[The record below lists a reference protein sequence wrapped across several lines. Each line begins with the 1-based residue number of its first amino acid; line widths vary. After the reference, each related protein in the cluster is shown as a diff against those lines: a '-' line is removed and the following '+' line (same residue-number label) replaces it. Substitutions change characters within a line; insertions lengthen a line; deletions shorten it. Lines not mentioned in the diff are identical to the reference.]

1 MKTSPLVSIALCTYN
16 GSKYLAVQ
24 LESVLNQTYLNLEI
38 VIVDDRSTDSTYEL
52 LISYQSKYPN
62 IIRLYR
68 NERNLGFIKN
78 FEKAISLCHGS
89 LIALSDQDD
98 IWDCNKI
105 AIQVENIKESILIY
119 HDSLM
124 VNEEGISLQKSISNL
139 KNMYSGGSP
148 LPFLFNNCV
157 SGHSVLMKKELIK
170 DILPFPKEIFYDWW
184 IAFKATQA
192 GTISYLNDTLVHYRQ
207 HEGTITSPTLTT
219 KTDEHIASTNLSI
232 LKVLALS
239 KNKKYADLINLI
251 QHLVHKKNQQLFHLK
266 LFVILFNYQDEIF
279 FISKKNK
286 ASKLNRIFKNIWSNK
301 LHI

>member
-1 MKTSPLVSIALCTYN
+1 MNTSPLVSIALCTYN
-16 GSKYLAVQ
+16 GSKYLPVQ
-24 LESVLNQTYLNLEI
+24 LDSILNQTYQNTEI

-52 LISYQSKYPN
+52 LTSYQSKFPN

-68 NERNLGFIKN
+68 NEWNLGFVKN
-78 FEKAISLCHGS
+78 FEKAISLCQGS

-98 IWDCNKI
+98 IWNPDKI
-105 AIQVENIKESILIY
+105 AIQVENIKDNILIY

-124 VNEEGISLQKSISNL
+124 VNEEGVSLKKSISDL

-157 SGHSVLMKKELIK
+157 SGHSILMKQELVI
-170 DILPFPKEIFYDWW
+170 DILPFPTEIFYDWW

-192 GTISYLNDTLVHYRQ
+192 GTISYLDETLVHYRQ

-219 KTDEHIASTNLSI
+219 KSDDHIVSTNLSI
-232 LKVLALS
+232 LKVLASS
-239 KNKKYADLINLI
+239 KNKKYAGLISQIENL
-251 QHLVHKKNQQLFHLK
+251 VSKKEHQVFHFQLFA
-266 LFVILFNYQDEIF
+266 ILFKYQMELF
-279 FISKKNK
+279 FISKKSK
-286 ASKLNRIFKNIWSNK
+286 ASKLNRVLKNIWSKN

>member
-24 LESVLNQTYLNLEI
+24 LESILNQTYQNLEI
-38 VIVDDRSTDSTYEL
+38 VIVDDRSTDSTYDL
-52 LISYQSKYPN
+52 LLSYQSKYPN
-62 IIRLYR
+62 IIRLHR
-68 NERNLGFIKN
+68 NERNLGFVKN
-78 FEKAISLCHGS
+78 FEKAISLCQGS
-89 LIALSDQDD
+89 MIALSDQDD
-98 IWDCNKI
+98 IWDCSKI
-105 AIQVENIKESILIY
+105 ATQVENIKDNVLIY

-124 VNEEGISLQKSISNL
+124 VNEEGVSLKKSISDL
-139 KNMYSGGSP
+139 KNMYSGESP

-157 SGHSVLMKKELIK
+157 SGHSILMKRELIK

-192 GTISYLNDTLVHYRQ
+192 GAISYLDDTLVHYRQ

-232 LKVLALS
+232 LKILASS
-239 KNKKYADLINLI
+239 KNKKYADLIKLI
-251 QHLVHKKNQQLFHLK
+251 HALVCKKDQQLVHFKLFIILFH
-266 LFVILFNYQDEIF
+266 YQDELF
-279 FISKKNK
+279 FISKKSQ
-286 ASKLNRIFKNIWSNK
+286 ASKLNRVFKNIWSSN

>member
-1 MKTSPLVSIALCTYN
+1 MQNSPLVSIALCTYN
-16 GSKYLAVQ
+16 GSKYLAEQ
-24 LESVLNQTYLNLEI
+24 LESILNQTYQNLEL
-38 VIVDDRSTDSTYEL
+38 VIVDDQSTDSTYEL
-52 LISYQSKYPN
+52 LLSYQAKYPD

-68 NERNLGFIKN
+68 NEKNLGFVKN
-78 FEKAISLCHGS
+78 FEKAISLCNGS

-98 IWDCNKI
+98 LWNCYKI

-124 VNEEGISLQKSISNL
+124 VNEEGVSLKTSISNL
-139 KNMYSGGSP
+139 KNMYSGESP

-157 SGHSVLMKKELIK
+157 SGHSVLMKKELIN

-192 GTISYLNDTLVHYRQ
+192 GAISYLDDTLVHYRQ

-232 LKVLALS
+232 LKVLASS
-239 KNKKYADLINLI
+239 KNKKYAYLIDLI
-251 QHLVHKKNQQLFHLK
+251 QQLVSKKGQHVYHLK
-266 LFVILFNYQDEIF
+266 LFKILFHYRDEIF
-279 FISKKNK
+279 FISKKSK
-286 ASKLNRIFKNIWSNK
+286 ASKLNRIFKNIWSK
-301 LHI
+301 RLHI

>member
-16 GSKYLAVQ
+16 GSKYLEVQ
-24 LESVLNQTYLNLEI
+24 LESILNQTYQNLEI

-52 LISYQSKYPN
+52 LLSYQSKYPD

-68 NERNLGFIKN
+68 NEKNLGFVKN
-78 FEKAISLCHGS
+78 FEKAISLCNGS
-89 LIALSDQDD
+89 LIAISDQDD
-98 IWDCNKI
+98 IWNCNKI
-105 AIQVENIKESILIY
+105 ATQVESIKENILIY

-124 VNEEGISLQKSISNL
+124 VNEDGVSLKTSISDL

-157 SGHSVLMKKELIK
+157 SGHSILMKKELIN

-192 GTISYLNDTLVHYRQ
+192 GTISYLDCTLVHYRQ
-207 HEGTITSPTLTT
+207 HDGTITSPTLTT

-232 LKVLALS
+232 LNLLAAS
-239 KNKKYADLINLI
+239 KNKKYAKLINLI
-251 QHLVHKKNQQLFHLK
+251 QSLVCKKGQQVFHLK
-266 LFVILFNYQDEIF
+266 LFKILFQYQDEIF
-279 FISKKNK
+279 FISKKSK
-286 ASKLNRIFKNIWSNK
+286 ASKLNRIFKNIWSNR